1 MMMLLLKS
9 RNTLVISA
17 VLFLIVVLLLR
28 LSAGFLGDNVVRIV
42 GAIFAGKAENI
53 PLLDFGTI
61 DMSWLNPTS
70 WSMDDVTSNV
80 NQWLHEMIDSVLPAV
95 IGSLNMTMTQAII
108 TMQSEVWGGTTVSS
122 SQLIKAKLFV

>member
-1 MMMLLLKS
+1 MVMLLLKS

-17 VLFLIVVLLLR
+17 VLFLVVVVLLR

-61 DMSWLNPTS
+61 NLEWLDPST
-70 WSMDDVTSNV
+70 WSMDGVTSNI

-95 IGSLNMTMTQAII
+95 ISLFNVTMTQSIMAV
-108 TMQSEVWGGTTVSS
+108 QSEVWGGTTINS
-122 SQLIKAKLFV
+122 SQWMKIKLFG